1 MKISFRRE
9 PLPRDHWPKQ
19 STDEVEAYYAAHP
32 QLTRGQKRTPRKPRD
47 HRWMVAAGLGM
58 ILAWIV
64 APSVPGIILVG
75 SLRQANSLCT
85 SGAGA
90 LVQAMNGDAASGC
103 ARAANWMTFF
113 NVVGFAGLALTV
125 AGVVL
130 ILVNRAKS

>member
-19 STDEVEAYYAAHP
+19 STDEVKAYYAAHP
-32 QLTRGQKRTPRKPRD
+32 QLVRGQRHKPARQRD
-47 HRWMVAAGLGM
+47 HRWMVAVGLGM

-64 APSVPGIILVG
+64 VPSVPGVILVG
-75 SLRQANSLCT
+75 SLRHANSVCG
-85 SGAGA
+85 SGLGTLA
-90 LVQAMNGDAASGC
+90 QAMNGEAASGC

-113 NVVGFAGLALTV
+113 NVVGFAGLALAV

-130 ILVNRAKS
+130 ILANRAKS